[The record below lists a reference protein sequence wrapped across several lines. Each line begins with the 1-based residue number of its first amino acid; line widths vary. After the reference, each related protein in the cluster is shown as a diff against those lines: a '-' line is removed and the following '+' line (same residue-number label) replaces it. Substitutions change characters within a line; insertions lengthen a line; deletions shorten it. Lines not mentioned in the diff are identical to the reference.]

1 MAKTPK
7 PFSRKGLHKLE
18 CQWCDGFAYF
28 TVPTLEA
35 RGLPRCG
42 WCDASER
49 MQPATLELALE
60 INATDAPVMQEYQAK
75 VNSLAKGQA
84 SHYSLGREC
93 ESPEFRAMYGDPR
106 NRRQDPGLIAE
117 TRLASDRRRRRRIPV
132 EPMPF

>member
-42 WCDASER
+42 WCGEAME
-49 MQPATLELALE
+49 PATLELALE
-60 INATDAPVMQEYQAK
+60 
-75 VNSLAKGQA
+75 LGQDDSPIVRELRDRTEDKESA
-84 SHYSLGREC
+84 QLWSLGRN
-93 ESPEFRAMYGDPR
+93 RAEMKRWAGTLNSMADAAFSE
-106 NRRQDPGLIAE
+106 IVAE